1 MATAR
6 QIATEVLANAQHLS
20 EEPGG
25 LFIPDIA
32 RMIPSTIREIALDII
47 QNGKPDERVLFIKTI
62 TPAIT
67 PVADN
72 FDTVDL
78 AAALADSEA
87 VLLDLPFPSVN
98 HLNSQ
103 SGELL
108 RVADLANLK
117 FANISEGMDWY
128 AIEGS
133 TLYINADPEVSG
145 NLTIK
150 AYFVPLVTNLKKQFE
165 SELINR
171 LLMKLGMARG

>member
-6 QIATEVLANAQHLS
+6 QIATQVLANAQHLS
-20 EEPGG
+20 EEPEG
-25 LFIPDIA
+25 LFLPDIA
-32 RMIPSTIREIALDII
+32 KLIPSTIREIVLDTIE
-47 QNGKPDERVLFIKTI
+47 NGKPDERVLFVKTI
-62 TPAIT
+62 SPAIT

-78 AAALADSEA
+78 SSALSDAEGI
-87 VLLDLPFPSVN
+87 LLDLPFPAVT
-98 HLNSQ
+98 HANSQ

-117 FANISEGMDWY
+117 FASLSEGMDWY

-133 TLYINADPEVSG
+133 TLYINAEPELSG

-165 SELINR
+165 SDLIGR
-171 LLMKLGMARG
+171 LLMKMGLARQ